1 MELHTVL
8 MAHFA
13 ATCVMTG
20 LIWFVQVVHYPLFA
34 RVGREAFA
42 AYQAQH
48 VRLTTYVVGPPM
60 LIEAV
65 TGVYLV
71 SQAAVLPNQWAFWA
85 GMVLLGVVWVATAA
99 FSVPAHGR
107 LEAGFDAEVH
117 ARLVRT
123 NWIRTVAWTARVG
136 LVWLLL

>member
-8 MAHFA
+8 VAHFA

-34 RVGREAFA
+34 SVGREAFA

-60 LIEAV
+60 LIEAT

-71 SQAAVLPNQWAFWA
+71 SQAAALPNQWAFWA

-107 LEAGFDAEVH
+107 LEAGFDAKVH
-117 ARLVRT
+117 ARLVWT
-123 NWIRTVAWTARVG
+123 NWVRTLAWTARVG